1 MHGAAIRVCG
11 TDSPAR
17 MQLYNVIVTG
27 HGLVMVFFFMMPFA
41 ASGVANLLV
50 ALLLGANDLAFPRL
64 NQLSFWLLPPSLALL
79 LMSAFVEE
87 GAGVG

>member
-1 MHGAAIRVCG
+1 M
-11 TDSPAR
+11 
-17 MQLYNVIVTG
+17 YNVILTG

-64 NQLSFWLLPPSLALL
+64 NQLSFWLFQRLQTSISAVRTTPEPMLAAAN
-79 LMSAFVEE
+79 M
-87 GAGVG
+87 

>member
-1 MHGAAIRVCG
+1 
-11 TDSPAR
+11 
-17 MQLYNVIVTG
+17 MQMYNVILTG

-64 NQLSFWLLPPSLALL
+64 NHHKRLPHMRSPAQ
-79 LMSAFVEE
+79 
-87 GAGVG
+87 AGMTL